1 MIARSRFFQ
10 VDVFPA
16 SPGGGNPLG
25 VVLDAHDWSHARMQS
40 FARWTGLVETTFVLA
55 PRAPDASYRVRIFT
69 PRQEIPFAGHPSIG
83 TAHIVLEAGVA
94 ARSQRLLQECGAGL
108 VPIRIEGGAD
118 ADLFLRAPQAT
129 VLRDGADAAHE
140 LAPALGA
147 LPRGALAPALV
158 EGGRR
163 WWLAELATPAALRGW
178 QPDHRAIGELAQ
190 RTGALGLCAFARDD
204 ARDSLVVRA
213 FPAGAG
219 IVEDPASGAAN
230 GLLATYIGLRE
241 PHGALARGYEVSQGR
256 EMGHDARIVV
266 RYDADGVWVGGRART
281 IVAGEASWSLQGSA

>member
-1 MIARSRFFQ
+1 MNARARFFQ

-25 VVLDAHDWSHARMQS
+25 VVLDAHDWPDARMQA
-40 FARWTGLVETTFVLA
+40 FARWTGLVETTFVL
-55 PRAPDASYRVRIFT
+55 PPQSERASYRVRIFT
-69 PRQEIPFAGHPSIG
+69 PAQEIPFAGHPSIG
-83 TAHIVLEAGVA
+83 TAHVALESGVA
-94 ARSQRLLQECGAGL
+94 ARTAELVQECGAGL
-108 VPIRIEGGAD
+108 VPIRIDPAPAD
-118 ADLFLRAPQAT
+118 DLFLRAPGAS
-129 VLRDGADAAHE
+129 VLREGEEAVRE
-140 LAPALGA
+140 LVQALGDRA
-147 LPRGALAPALV
+147 PGALAPALV

-163 WWLAELATPAALRGW
+163 WWLAEIASPAALREW
-178 QPDHRAIGELAQ
+178 RPDHAAIGALAA
-190 RTGALGLCAFARDD
+190 RSGALGLCAFARDGE

-230 GLLATYIGLRE
+230 GLLAQYIKLRE
-241 PHGALARGYEVSQGR
+241 PQGLLARGYRVSQGR

-281 IVAGEASWSLQGSA
+281 VVIGEARWSLA

>member
-1 MIARSRFFQ
+1 MIARARFFQ

-16 SPGGGNPLG
+16 TAGGGNPLG
-25 VVLDAHDWSHARMQS
+25 VVLDAHDWPDARMQA

-55 PRAPDASYRVRIFT
+55 PRSERASYRVRIFT
-69 PRQEIPFAGHPSIG
+69 PSQEIPFAGHPSIG

-94 ARSQRLLQECGAGL
+94 PRAGEIVQECGAGL
-108 VPIRIEGGAD
+108 VPICIDPPPGE
-118 ADLFLRAPQAT
+118 DLLLRAPSAS
-129 VLRDGADAAHE
+129 VLREGEDAVCE
-140 LAPALGA
+140 LAHALGDRA
-147 LPRGALAPALV
+147 PGALSPALV

-163 WWLAELATPAALRGW
+163 WWLAELATPAALREW
-178 QPDHRAIGELAQ
+178 QPDHGTIGSLAA
-190 RTGALGLCAFARDD
+190 RTGALGLCVFARDGQ
-204 ARDSLVVRA
+204 ARDTLVVRA

-230 GLLATYIGLRE
+230 GLLAAYIKLRE
-241 PHGALARGYEVSQGR
+241 PRGVLARGYCVSQGR

-281 IVAGEASWSLQGSA
+281 IVAGEASWSLA